1 MRYLLYKE
9 FRLVSHPTVWLFLAL
24 SAMMLIPNYP
34 FYVVFFYTSL
44 GIFFCCLN
52 GRENNDI
59 FFTAALPVKKTDI
72 VTARFLFVVMIQL
85 LQVLIAI
92 PFALLRN
99 SIPSLGSNLAGMDA
113 NPALFGLSFVMMG
126 LFDLVFFTLYY
137 KAPAQVGRHFAIA
150 SVVQFLY
157 ILVMEGC
164 TFAVPFFRDKLDT
177 MGSQYM
183 AEKLTVLGIGIVVYI
198 ILVLLSLSRCKKSFE
213 GLDI

>member
-1 MRYLLYKE
+1 MKHLLYKE

-24 SAMMLIPNYP
+24 SAMLLIPNYP

-59 FFTAALPVKKTDI
+59 IFTATLPVKKTDI
-72 VTARFLFVVMIQL
+72 VTARFVFVILIQL
-85 LQVLIAI
+85 LQVAVAI
-92 PFALLRN
+92 PFALLRS

-113 NPALFGLSFVMMG
+113 NAAMFGLSLVMMG
-126 LFDLVFFTLYY
+126 LFNLVFFTLYY
-137 KAPAQVGRHFAIA
+137 KSPTKVGRHFAVA

-164 TFAVPFFRDKLDT
+164 TFVLPFFRDKLDT
-177 MGSQYM
+177 MGGQYA

-198 ILVLLSLSRCKKSFE
+198 ILTLLSMSRCKKSFE